1 MKNLFMV
8 LFLFTVIGH
17 SQNRLKVLNDS
28 AMAIYKENP
37 QKAIQLLEDALDISL
52 KEKNKFESAL
62 SKNNLGIVYRD
73 LGELEKAKQFSEES
87 LEFGVLDEY
96 IMASAY
102 NNIGACNRKL
112 GLYEE
117 AIDSYLKALA
127 IYESKGDL
135 DKQATVNNNIGMVYS
150 YLNLNDKAIEY
161 HLKAKNVFEQQDN
174 KKGISEVYNNIAIIY
189 ANDGNLENALDYFKY
204 SLDIE
209 KELKDQKGIAE
220 SFNNVGAVYYYMQ
233 EIDSALVYFKGSAD
247 TERAIGNLAGV
258 GTSYNNIAQVLM
270 ENDRLQEAK
279 IYIDSAYYFATQS
292 KTSEDIELALLNYS
306 QFYEAKNNL
315 KLAYQYYKDY
325 SAYKDSIS
333 EQSNIKSLQ
342 ELEVKY
348 QTERK
353 EKEILSQRADIAEK
367 ELSLSKKNIQLFGL
381 GVFAIVLA
389 LLGYLFYNQQKLK
402 NRQLKKENELQD
414 ALLKIETQTRLQEQR
429 LRISRDL
436 HDNIGAQLTFI
447 ISSLDNLKY
456 GFKLPENVSS
466 KIQSIATFTSSTIT
480 DLRDTIWAMNKSEI
494 SFEDLQSRISNF
506 IDKANLAATHISFVF
521 NLENAL
527 KDQTFTSVVGMNI
540 YRIIQEAVNNA
551 IKYAH
556 AKTIEVRISE
566 EENGMK
572 ISILDDGDGFDL
584 DAVEFGNGLNNLKKR
599 AHDIQ
604 ASLKIDSKLGSGT
617 HIELTMFNA

>member
-1 MKNLFMV
+1 M
-8 LFLFTVIGH
+8 
-17 SQNRLKVLNDS
+17 
-28 AMAIYKENP
+28 
-37 QKAIQLLEDALDISL
+37 
-52 KEKNKFESAL
+52 
-62 SKNNLGIVYRD
+62 
-73 LGELEKAKQFSEES
+73 
-87 LEFGVLDEY
+87 
-96 IMASAY
+96 
-102 NNIGACNRKL
+102 
-112 GLYEE
+112 
-117 AIDSYLKALA
+117 
-127 IYESKGDL
+127 
-135 DKQATVNNNIGMVYS
+135 
-150 YLNLNDKAIEY
+150 
-161 HLKAKNVFEQQDN
+161 
-174 KKGISEVYNNIAIIY
+174 
-189 ANDGNLENALDYFKY
+189 
-204 SLDIE
+204 
-209 KELKDQKGIAE
+209 
-220 SFNNVGAVYYYMQ
+220 
-233 EIDSALVYFKGSAD
+233 
-247 TERAIGNLAGV
+247 
-258 GTSYNNIAQVLM
+258 
-270 ENDRLQEAK
+270 
-279 IYIDSAYYFATQS
+279 
-292 KTSEDIELALLNYS
+292 
-306 QFYEAKNNL
+306 
-315 KLAYQYYKDY
+315 
-325 SAYKDSIS
+325 
-333 EQSNIKSLQ
+333 
-342 ELEVKY
+342 EVKY

-402 NRQLKKENELQD
+402 NRQLKKENELKD

-506 IDKANLAATHISFVF
+506 IDKANLAAAHISFVF